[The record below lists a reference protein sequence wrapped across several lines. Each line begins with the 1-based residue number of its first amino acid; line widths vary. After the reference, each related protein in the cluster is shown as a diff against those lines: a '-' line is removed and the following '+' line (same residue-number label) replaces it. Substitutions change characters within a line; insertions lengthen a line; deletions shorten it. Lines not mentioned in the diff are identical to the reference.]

1 MSKIQNYSEDANES
15 GIQIRRELFGAAR
28 IDKQLQAKVDP
39 FKEEFM
45 QLLNH
50 YCFTEIWMRPGLPRQ
65 SRSLITMSMLIAL
78 GKPQELRLHIGA
90 ALRNGVTR
98 DEIKEVFLQATVYC
112 GVPAGVEAF
121 RCGSEVFA
129 EIDTEVTT

>member
-1 MSKIQNYSEDANES
+1 MSKIKNYSEDANKS

-28 IDKQLQAKVDP
+28 IDKQMQTKVDP

-50 YCFTEIWMRPGLPRQ
+50 YCFTEIWTRPGLPRQ
-65 SRSLITMSMLIAL
+65 TRSLITMSMLIAL

-90 ALRNGVTR
+90 ALRNGVTK
-98 DEIKEVFLQATVYC
+98 DEIKELFLQATVYC

-121 RCGSEVFA
+121 RCASEVFA
-129 EIDTEVTT
+129 ELETEAAT